1 VPVFSTHPSD
11 TISCGG
17 KDGTKHARI
26 VRVSIFVLGGYPVF
40 LIVASGWKNAT
51 SRNITFTTSLP
62 IRSRDSAV
70 CDVMYTSHVFC
81 VCLKWL
87 ITTNDFIL
95 HVRLITVMSQ
105 SLTKAKQ
112 KLCVL
117 RVPFLYK
124 QERIDYSPY
133 FPLIEYGDLQ
143 FCHSS
148 LLKSANKNLRLWIVR
163 LKM

>member
-51 SRNITFTTSLP
+51 SRNI
-62 IRSRDSAV
+62 IHNV
-70 CDVMYTSHVFC
+70 TSHSITWLSRMWRHVHFTC
-81 VCLKWL
+81 VLRMFKMTF

-95 HVRLITVMSQ
+95 HVRLITVVSQ

-133 FPLIEYGDLQ
+133 FSLIEYGDLQ